1 MTSNPYTKI
10 KSNSIMTASPQEL
23 TLMLYDG
30 AIKFGNQA
38 KVAMMDKD
46 IEKSHNLVMRVL
58 AIIEEFQLTL
68 DKSYEVAT
76 GLELMYDYISR
87 KLMEAN
93 LTKDPEMLEEAIG
106 FIRDLRN
113 TWKEAM
119 QLTKQ
124 GAGTSTTGESIG
136 NLTTKAQ

>member
-38 KVAMMDKD
+38 KVAMVEKD
-46 IEKSHNLVMRVL
+46 IEKSHNLIMRVL
-58 AIIEEFQLTL
+58 AIIEEFQITL
-68 DKSYEVAT
+68 DKSYEVAV

-87 KLMEAN
+87 RLMEAN
-93 LTKDPEMLEEAIG
+93 ASKDPEILEEAIG

-124 GAGTSTTGESIG
+124 GNTGSENSL